1 MLPSDFDS
9 ERRFHEVWD
18 AVEIVRPVSYSLF
31 TFGSS
36 ELPYYLVCPPGRGQ
50 PLASVRKGQVNID
63 RPLILTPDNLHP
75 EFRDFFEDAT
85 DEGIIDFLLARTAS
99 FSNLKLTNRSGET
112 KLVSDSVEEIVSR
125 LNRQLDN
132 EEEDRV
138 AILTAPSTLAGVAVL
153 KYATERVLSSTPDN
167 VQELRERGFLP

>member
-1 MLPSDFDS
+1 MLPSDFNS
-9 ERRFHEVWD
+9 ERQFFEVWN

-36 ELPYYLVCPPGRGQ
+36 ELPYYLVCPPSRDQ
-50 PLASVRKGQVNID
+50 HLASVRKGQVNID
-63 RPLILTPDNLHP
+63 RPLILTPDNVHP
-75 EFRDFFEDAT
+75 EFRDFFEDAA
-85 DEGIIDFLLARTAS
+85 DDGIIDFLLARTAS
-99 FSNLKLTNRSGET
+99 FSSLKLTNRSGET

-125 LNRQLDN
+125 LNRQLDD

-138 AILTAPSTLAGVAVL
+138 AILTAPSALAGVAVL
-153 KYATERVLSSTPDN
+153 KYATERVLSSAPDN

>member
-1 MLPSDFDS
+1 M
-9 ERRFHEVWD
+9 
-18 AVEIVRPVSYSLF
+18 
-31 TFGSS
+31 
-36 ELPYYLVCPPGRGQ
+36 
-50 PLASVRKGQVNID
+50 NID
-63 RPLILTPDNLHP
+63 RPLILTPDNVHP

-85 DEGIIDFLLARTAS
+85 DDGIIDFLLARTAS

>member
-1 MLPSDFDS
+1 MLPSDFDN
-9 ERRFHEVWD
+9 ERRFYELWES
-18 AVEIVRPVSYSLF
+18 VEIARPVSYSLF

-36 ELPYYLVCPPGRGQ
+36 ELPYYLVCPPGQ
-50 PLASVRKGQVNID
+50 DQHLASVRKGQVNID
-63 RPLILTPDNLHP
+63 RPLVITPDNMAP
-75 EFRDFFEDAT
+75 EFRDFFEDAA
-85 DEGIIDFLLARTAS
+85 DEGIIDFLLSRTAS

-125 LNRQLDN
+125 LNRQLDD

-138 AILTAPSTLAGVAVL
+138 AILTAPPSLAGVAVL
-153 KYATERVLSSTPDN
+153 KYATERVLSSAPDN

>member
-1 MLPSDFDS
+1 MLPSDFDD
-9 ERRFHEVWD
+9 ERRFHAAWD

-36 ELPYYLVCPPGRGQ
+36 ELPYYLVCPPGRDQ
-50 PLASVRKGQVNID
+50 HLASVRKGQVNID
-63 RPLILTPDNLHP
+63 RPLIITPDTMHP
-75 EFRDFFEDAT
+75 EFRDFFEDAA

-125 LNRQLDN
+125 LNRQLDD

-138 AILTAPSTLAGVAVL
+138 AILTAPSPLAGVAVL
-153 KYATERVLSSTPDN
+153 KYATERVLSSAPDN
-167 VQELRERGFLP
+167 VQELRERGLLP

>member
-1 MLPSDFDS
+1 MLPSDFND
-9 ERRFHEVWD
+9 ERRFYDVWE
-18 AVEIVRPVSYSLF
+18 AVEIVRPVNYSLF

-36 ELPYYLVCPPGRGQ
+36 ELPYYLVCPPGPDQ
-50 PLASVRKGQVNID
+50 HLASVRKGQVNID
-63 RPLILTPDNLHP
+63 RPLIITPDNMAP
-75 EFRDFFEDAT
+75 EFRDFFEDAA
-85 DEGIIDFLLARTAS
+85 DEGIIDFLLSRTAS

-125 LNRQLDN
+125 LNRQLDD

-138 AILTAPSTLAGVAVL
+138 AILTAPAPLAGVALL
-153 KYATERVLSSTPDN
+153 KYATERVLHSAPDN